1 MFTTLVPRNPV
12 RAGWSL
18 RIHEL
23 RCMLRDF
30 SPPTVAGI
38 LLWLGF
44 CFVSEAATTDKDVRQ
59 VAGQQIEVLGDL
71 RDFSLTFSSTPVE
84 KGLDIVTLKLTRSQ
98 AAPPPHFGLKWAI
111 PSHGVTGNWLPSG
124 RLDKLVLPDWV
135 HRDES
140 SMLARGA
147 PVSTLYGGDDSNVQ
161 TVAVSDALNTV
172 KIGAGV
178 REEDGLI
185 YNEIQFFSDPHQPVR
200 EYTAELRIDRRP
212 ISYWTALREVSDW
225 WARHPGYQPAAVPPA
240 ARLPMYS
247 TWYNF
252 HQNLDPGT
260 LLEELELAKQIGFES
275 VIIDDGWQTLDS
287 ARGYAFT
294 GDWQSER
301 FSDMRGFVEA
311 AHKIGVKVLLW
322 YSVPLVGK
330 DSKVAGRFRDE
341 SLRYDKSTGA
351 YTLDPRFPD
360 VRRYLI
366 DVYTRALADWKLDG
380 FKLDFI
386 DEFVADDQT
395 VFEAT
400 GGRDI
405 ASVNEATDRLMT
417 DILGELRKI
426 NPDVLIE
433 FRQRYIG
440 PLMRKYGNMF
450 RSGDCPN
457 SYVMNRV
464 NTTDV
469 RLLAGST
476 AVHSDMI
483 MWHPDESVELAAL
496 QMTNILFSV
505 PQVSMRLR
513 EISKPHLQMIRFY
526 TDYWKANRSVL
537 LDGSFQARSPAA
549 NYPILVGTSP
559 EKTIFGL
566 YENQVVRLD
575 SATIRPA
582 IDIVN
587 GKNSDQV
594 VISSAEN
601 LGPYRYVIR
610 DAQGQVTKR
619 GSVELHRGVEA
630 FSVPVSGVL
639 ALER

>member
-1 MFTTLVPRNPV
+1 MQHHAPRIIGRYLLSPAI
-12 RAGWSL
+12 AG
-18 RIHEL
+18 
-23 RCMLRDF
+23 MLM
-30 SPPTVAGI
+30 
-38 LLWLGF
+38 WLGF
-44 CFVSEAATTDKDVRQ
+44 CSLSTATTKDVRQ
-59 VAGQQIEVLGDL
+59 VAGQQMEVLGDL
-71 RDFSLTFSSTPVE
+71 RDFSLTLSSAPVE
-84 KGLDIVTLKLTRSQ
+84 QGLDIVTLKLTRSQ
-98 AAPPPHFGLKWAI
+98 AAPPPQFSLKWAI
-111 PSHGVTGNWLPSG
+111 PSRGVTGNWRPSG
-124 RLDKLVLPDWV
+124 RLDKLVPPDWAPST
-135 HRDES
+135 ES

-172 KIGAGV
+172 KIGSGV

-185 YNEIQFFSDPHQPVR
+185 YNQIQFFSEPNQPVS
-200 EYTAELRIDRRP
+200 EYAAELRIDRRP
-212 ISYWTALREVSDW
+212 IHYWTALREVSDW
-225 WARHPGYQPAAVPPA
+225 WAHHPGYQPAVVPAA
-240 ARLPMYS
+240 ARLPLYS
-247 TWYNF
+247 SWYNF
-252 HQNLDPGT
+252 HQSLDPGK
-260 LLEELELAKQIGFES
+260 LLKELELAKQVGFES
-275 VIIDDGWQTLDS
+275 VILDDGWQTLDS
-287 ARGYAFT
+287 SRGYAFT
-294 GDWQSER
+294 GDWQPER
-301 FSDMRGFVEA
+301 IPDMRGFVEA

-330 DSKVAGRFRDE
+330 DSKVAERFKDK
-341 SLRYDKSTGA
+341 SLRYDKEIGA

-366 DVYTRALADWKLDG
+366 DVYARALVDWKLDG
-380 FKLDFI
+380 VKLDFI
-386 DEFVADDQT
+386 DEFGADDKT
-395 VFEAT
+395 VFEAI

-417 DILGELRKI
+417 AISDELHKI

-450 RSGDCPN
+450 RSSDCPN

-464 NTTDV
+464 NIADL
-469 RLLAGST
+469 RLLAGNT

-483 MWHPDESVELAAL
+483 MWYPDEPVELAAL

-513 EISKPHLQMIRFY
+513 EVPKSQLQMIRFY
-526 TDYWKANRSVL
+526 TDYWRANRAVL

-549 NYPILVGTSP
+549 NYPLLVGTSP
-559 EKTIFGL
+559 KKTIFGL
-566 YENQVVRLD
+566 YENQVVLLD
-575 SATIRPA
+575 STTVRPA

-594 VISSAEN
+594 VISTAED

-610 DAQGQVTKR
+610 DSQGQVTKR
-619 GSVELHRGVEA
+619 GGVELHRGVEA